1 MSEFVRVAA
10 VDDIPVGSF
19 KSYEI
24 DFDRVL
30 IVHAEDGLYA
40 LADECSHDSG
50 AISEGSL
57 SGYEVVCPRHGAKFD
72 IRTGAVTAP
81 PAIVPIDTYELKIEG
96 NDILVRLDR

>member
-1 MSEFVRVAA
+1 MSEFIRIAS

-19 KSYEI
+19 KSFEV

-30 IVHAEDGLYA
+30 IVHAEDGFYA
-40 LADECSHDSG
+40 LADECSHDAG

-57 SGYEVVCPRHGAKFD
+57 LGHEVVCPRHGARFD
-72 IRTGAVTAP
+72 VRTGAVAAP
-81 PAIVPIDTYELKIEG
+81 PAIVPIDAYETKIEG